1 MAEVVPQ
8 EAAVMA
14 EEAAPAPA
22 EEVLCPEGWAPDSD
36 SDEDLLKPGDYERI
50 EAIFKASKERIQAA
64 SSSASSSSDGTAK
77 AAMPVKEFDKK
88 IEAAGKNKNI
98 DEAAMPAPKWIPRK
112 RPAQRQAGPDAFQ
125 PVQF

>member
-14 EEAAPAPA
+14 EEAAAAPA
-22 EEVLCPEGWAPDSD
+22 EEVLCPEGWAPD

-88 IEAAGKNKNI
+88 IEAAGADKNI
-98 DEAAMPAPKWIPRK
+98 DEAAMPAPTWIPRK